1 VVQVKRFAEFFTVPI
16 RNPNTRQALLPRFQ
30 PISDLVR
37 QAGLQLLED
46 IEPITVAAYI
56 ERHLGWPATKKQ
68 HMTAIRMLFSWFT
81 EKGVLDMNPGREV
94 KTEKFLRTEGKTPAF
109 AEGDVQR
116 LLDAIETFT
125 HTGLRDRAL
134 LDTLAYTLPDR
145 RRREPQSRRL
155 LPQRET
161 VFAPL

>member
-1 VVQVKRFAEFFTVPI
+1 
-16 RNPNTRQALLPRFQ
+16 
-30 PISDLVR
+30 
-37 QAGLQLLED
+37 
-46 IEPITVAAYI
+46 
-56 ERHLGWPATKKQ
+56 
-68 HMTAIRMLFSWFT
+68 MTAIRMLFSWFT